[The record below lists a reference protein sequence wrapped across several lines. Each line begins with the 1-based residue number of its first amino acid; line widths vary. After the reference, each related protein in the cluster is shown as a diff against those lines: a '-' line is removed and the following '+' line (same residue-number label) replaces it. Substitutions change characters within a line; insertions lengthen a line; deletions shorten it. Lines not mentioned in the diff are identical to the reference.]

1 MQSPVLEANCARG
14 RREPFLQFFED
25 IADQNPPDGI
35 CLKSAAEPAVE
46 NDPVVVSSIERGKV
60 RVSIEIAEKLAVAVE
75 TPLSVI
81 WRQIERRRN
90 SQQTA

>member
-1 MQSPVLEANCARG
+1 MERIEKSFGIVLRE
-14 RREPFLQFFED
+14 RREKLGLSQEAF
-25 IADQNPPDGI
+25 ADKAGI
-35 CLKSAAEPAVE
+35 HRTY
-46 NDPVVVSSIERGKV
+46 VSSVERGKV
-60 RVSIEIAEKLAVAVE
+60 RVSIEIAEKLAIAVG